1 METKMI
7 LSRKTVG
14 LAAALVA
21 FLGLAGTASAS
32 TWTQNHQRRAEVNH
46 RLARQNHRIHHEVRE
61 GEITRRQ
68 ANKLHAQDHFIRHE
82 ERFAA
87 GQHGGHITRAEQRS
101 LNQQENGVSREI
113 GR

>member
-1 METKMI
+1 
-7 LSRKTVG
+7 
-14 LAAALVA
+14 
-21 FLGLAGTASAS
+21 
-32 TWTQNHQRRAEVNH
+32 
-46 RLARQNHRIHHEVRE
+46 VRE